1 MPRWSLQTSSC
12 NVLPTEQPPNTGV
25 FRQAFSK
32 TRCCC
37 KVHSHNCIKTMGRKS
52 CLESLLWF
60 GRSSE
65 LCNADYY
72 RRQVIFSAL
81 SNSSHWGKKTGQHFI
96 SITKG
101 MREDSIE
108 REPFCQRGM
117 ASQFG
122 TVSRGTRINISCLQL
137 LLGGAGMCQSRSGKS
152 DSASG
157 INTRQTRNTAP
168 LQTRSDLFAP
178 TKWRGRGKRSD
189 K

>member
-1 MPRWSLQTSSC
+1 MISHQLTAFPALYHSFASMPRWSLQSSFC
-12 NVLPTEQPPNTGV
+12 NVLPTEQPQILV
-25 FRQAFSK
+25 FSQAFWK

-37 KVHSHNCIKTMGRKS
+37 KVHSHNCRDYGEEK
-52 CLESLLWF
+52 LPWELLWF

-96 SITKG
+96 SITEG

-108 REPFCQRGM
+108 REPFCQRVV

-137 LLGGAGMCQSRSGKS
+137 LLGGEWMCQSRSLWK
-152 DSASG
+152 
-157 INTRQTRNTAP
+157 IRFRQ
-168 LQTRSDLFAP
+168 
-178 TKWRGRGKRSD
+178 WH
-189 K
+189 